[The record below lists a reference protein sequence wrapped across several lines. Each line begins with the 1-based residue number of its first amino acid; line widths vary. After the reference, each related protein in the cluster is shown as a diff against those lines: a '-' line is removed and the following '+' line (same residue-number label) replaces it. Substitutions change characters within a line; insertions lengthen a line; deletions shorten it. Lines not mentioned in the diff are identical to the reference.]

1 MDTASF
7 FSNLAPEIRE
17 ALRPLVHVRH
27 FDAGQAIFFQDE
39 LVESIYIVGRGRVK
53 IVRVTPDGDESILC
67 IRRTGE
73 YFCPVPLLDGK
84 GHLGSAFAVTPV
96 EILCIERRAFLDL
109 CKKYPELL
117 AIVQSDCLGEVRY
130 LLHRLETSFHRGLR
144 ERVIIALLDVFCSQ
158 NGGTTP
164 GQGVIFLTH
173 QELAGL
179 SGVSREN
186 VSRVLKGLERMGI
199 LRLQRGK
206 IHILDASRLYRV
218 LNTQYQVERGE
229 NN

>member
-1 MDTASF
+1 MDTVLL
-7 FSNLAPEIRE
+7 FSTLAPEIRE

-27 FDAGQAIFFQDE
+27 FEAGQAIFFQDE
-39 LVESIYIVGRGRVK
+39 LVDAIYIVGRGRVK
-53 IVRVTPDGDESILC
+53 VVRITPDGDEIILC
-67 IRRTGE
+67 IRQAGE
-73 YFCPVPLLDGK
+73 YFCPVPLLDGR
-84 GHLGSAFAVTPV
+84 GHLGSAFAITPV
-96 EILCIERRAFLDL
+96 EILCIERRSFLDL

-117 AIVQSDCLGEVRY
+117 TIVQSDCLGEVRY

-144 ERVIIALLDVFCSQ
+144 ERVIIALLDVFYSR
-158 NGGTTP
+158 NAGATP

-179 SGVSREN
+179 SGISREN

-206 IHILDASRLYRV
+206 IHILDASRLSRV
-218 LNTQYQVERGE
+218 LNSYQTERGE
-229 NN
+229 NS